1 MIECTIW
8 IGDALKNKGMK
19 LSDYAREHGIGYRAA
34 WNRFKAG
41 KIPGAFLDETGHVV
55 VPVQPVK
62 TLGKTA
68 IYARVSSNKQK
79 EDLER
84 QAKRLSD
91 FAIAKGLTIEKI
103 VKEIASGVN
112 DERPKLT
119 KLLKDNTW
127 DTLVIE
133 HRDRLTR
140 VGFNWFSLFLSQ
152 QGKTIIVANNATEE
166 NTDLMDDFL
175 SIIYSFAARLYGLR
189 SARTRTKQIANDL
202 GVEYD

>member
-1 MIECTIW
+1 MGNE
-8 IGDALKNKGMK
+8 GMK
-19 LSDYAREHGIGYRAA
+19 LSDYAKQHGIQYRTA

-41 KIPGAFLDETGHVV
+41 KIPGAYMDNTNHVV
-55 VPVQPVK
+55 IPITPLK

-84 QAKRLSD
+84 QVQRLTK
-91 FAIAKGLTIEKI
+91 FAIAKGLTIETI
-103 VKEIASGVN
+103 TKEIASGVN

-119 KLLKDNTW
+119 KLLKEDNW

-140 VGFNWFSLFLSQ
+140 VGYNWFKLFLNQ
-152 QGKTIIVANNATEE
+152 QGKEIIVANNATEE

-189 SARTRTKQIANDL
+189 SARSKTKRIANDL

>member
-1 MIECTIW
+1 M
-8 IGDALKNKGMK
+8 GSVGMK
-19 LSDYAREHGIGYRAA
+19 LSDYAREHGIQYRTA
-34 WNRFKAG
+34 WNRYKKG
-41 KIPGAFLDETGHVV
+41 KIPGAFLDNTGHVV
-55 VPVQPVK
+55 IPVEPK
-62 TLGKTA
+62 ETLGKTA

-84 QAKRLSD
+84 QVERLTK
-91 FAIAKGLTIEKI
+91 FTIEKGLTIEII

-119 KLLKDNTW
+119 KLLKNNNW

-140 VGFNWFSLFLSQ
+140 VGYNWFNLFLQ
-152 QGKTIIVANNATEE
+152 QQNKKIIVANKATEE

-189 SARTRTKQIANDL
+189 SARQKTKKIADSIGIN
-202 GVEYD
+202 YD

>member
-1 MIECTIW
+1 MDSE
-8 IGDALKNKGMK
+8 GMK
-19 LSDYAREHGIGYRAA
+19 LSDYARQHGVQYRTA
-34 WNRFKAG
+34 WNRYKAG
-41 KIPGAFLDETGHVV
+41 KIPGAYMDETNHVV
-55 VPVQPVK
+55 VPIIPLK

-84 QAKRLSD
+84 QVQRLTE
-91 FAIAKGLTIEKI
+91 FTIARGLTIETI

-140 VGFNWFSLFLSQ
+140 VGYNWFKLFLNQ
-152 QGKTIIVANNATEE
+152 QGKEIVVANNATEE

-189 SARTRTKQIANDL
+189 SARSKTKRIANHL